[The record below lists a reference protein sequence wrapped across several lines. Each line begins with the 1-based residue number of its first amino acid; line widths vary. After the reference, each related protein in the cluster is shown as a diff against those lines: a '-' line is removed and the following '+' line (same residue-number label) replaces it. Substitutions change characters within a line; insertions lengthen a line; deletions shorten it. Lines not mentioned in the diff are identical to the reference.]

1 MFYPFKI
8 LQDQFK
14 PWLSWLLVDL
24 AQKAPLH
31 QAGRHS
37 EAFFLRYVYF
47 LDGWADSYAALEEA
61 IAQLLQPQA
70 GAQ

>member
-1 MFYPFKI
+1 MYT
-8 LQDQFK
+8 
-14 PWLSWLLVDL
+14 
-24 AQKAPLH
+24 
-31 QAGRHS
+31 
-37 EAFFLRYVYF
+37 F